1 MTQVGPI
8 VLRDEIPRAPI
19 FTTATAAAAAD
30 VSPDT
35 ASRGLARLQE
45 QGLVTRLVRGLWAD
59 TRHPDFSPYAV
70 VPFLLPRS
78 PSQEGQLSVAYAS
91 FLSALHLHG
100 ILSQIPHAIQ
110 IAVAEQHETVH
121 SPVGDFEFHQIQPD
135 LLEGYEPGD
144 AYGRFELATPAKA
157 LFDTLYL
164 SARRGRRFSH
174 LPELGIRGA
183 ISDAEIQ
190 RWIAR
195 IEYPSLR
202 IAVAERWGTVRQR
215 AHRPSTRRPGR
226 VMARLARSHTFPSR
240 DAATQARAIHNGRI
254 FAPLEL

>member
-8 VLRDEIPRAPI
+8 VLRDVTPRAPI

-45 QGLVTRLVRGLWAD
+45 QGLITRLVRGLWAD

-70 VPFLLPRS
+70 VPFLLARS
-78 PSQEGQLSVAYAS
+78 PSQEGQPSAGYVS

-100 ILSQIPHAIQ
+100 ILSQIPLAIQ
-110 IAVAEQHETVH
+110 VAVAEQHETVH
-121 SPVGDFEFHQIQPD
+121 TPVGDFEFHQIQPD
-135 LLEGYEPGD
+135 LLDGYRPGD

-164 SARRGRRFSH
+164 SVRRGRRFSH
-174 LPELGIRGA
+174 LPELAIRGA
-183 ISDAEIQ
+183 ISDADMQ
-190 RWIAR
+190 RWIVR

-202 IAVAERWGTVRQR
+202 IAVEERWATIRHR
-215 AHRPSTRRPGR
+215 ADRPSTRKPRR
-226 VMARLARSHTFPSR
+226 
-240 DAATQARAIHNGRI
+240 
-254 FAPLEL
+254 

>member
-8 VLRDEIPRAPI
+8 VLRDVTPRAPI
-19 FTTATAAAAAD
+19 FTTAAAAAAAD

-70 VPFLLPRS
+70 VLFLLARS
-78 PSQEGQLSVAYAS
+78 PSQEGQPSVGYVS

-100 ILSQIPHAIQ
+100 ILSQIPPAIQ
-110 IAVAEQHETVH
+110 IAVAEQRETVH
-121 SPVGDFEFHQIQPD
+121 TPVGDFEVHQIQPD

-144 AYGRFELATPAKA
+144 AYDRFELATPAKA

-174 LPELGIRGA
+174 LPELVIRGS
-183 ISDAEIQ
+183 ISDAEMQ

-195 IEYPSLR
+195 IEHPSFR
-202 IAVAERWGTVRQR
+202 TAVDERWATVRHR
-215 AHRPSTRRPGR
+215 AHRSSARRPPR
-226 VMARLARSHTFPSR
+226 
-240 DAATQARAIHNGRI
+240 
-254 FAPLEL
+254 

>member
-8 VLRDEIPRAPI
+8 VLRDVTPRAPI

-30 VSPDT
+30 VSPNT

-70 VPFLLPRS
+70 VPFLLARS
-78 PSQEGQLSVAYAS
+78 SSQEGQPSAGYVS

-100 ILSQIPHAIQ
+100 ILSQIPPAIQ
-110 IAVAEQHETVH
+110 VAVAEQHETVH
-121 SPVGDFEFHQIQPD
+121 TPLGDFEFHQIQPELVD
-135 LLEGYEPGD
+135 GYAAGD

-157 LFDTLYL
+157 LFDTLYV

-174 LPELGIRGA
+174 LPELAIRGS
-183 ISDAEIQ
+183 ISDADMQ

-195 IEYPSLR
+195 VEHPSFR
-202 IAVAERWGTVRQR
+202 AAVDERWATVRHL
-215 AHRPSTRRPGR
+215 AHRPSTRRPR
-226 VMARLARSHTFPSR
+226 R
-240 DAATQARAIHNGRI
+240 
-254 FAPLEL
+254 